1 MSHVKEN
8 TSKGGEFLTI
18 FFLFNFWWQEF
29 RWEIEHQSIEV
40 SFQNFCQE
48 NLVSLVPNCPASSHK
63 ITYNLKVWLCYPAKG
78 QLISKCPFGVK
89 ISSKKTNKFFSRIS
103 ALASK
108 KRSNQKNKGTLHH
121 CTNWRISFWLSY
133 TTFLI
138 WPLFWGQGRNP
149 GIFFVVFLEVV
160 LTPEGHLKSTDLQ
173 QN

>member
-108 KRSNQKNKGTLHH
+108 KRSNQKNKGTFGGFHFDSL
-121 CTNWRISFWLSY
+121 TL
-133 TTFLI
+133 
-138 WPLFWGQGRNP
+138 LFW
-149 GIFFVVFLEVV
+149 FDLFLEARAEMQKYFRSNFGSNEN
-160 LTPEGHLKSTDLQ
+160 LFSRFTDLYLPSL
-173 QN
+173 